1 MPQQETAYDLNQIE
15 VILYD
20 GSFYFLKPRELDVLL
35 EHDMI
40 SKFKRSSGWVT
51 VGVDP
56 IRTKKRLDAVPE
68 YYGKERRMQ

>member
-1 MPQQETAYDLNQIE
+1 MPQQETASDLNQIE

-56 IRTKKRLDAVPE
+56 IRAKKRPDVTLE
-68 YYGKERRMQ
+68 YSGNDRRMH